1 MTPFCH
7 CEAQRA
13 EAIYTDPPGQIWREG
28 VRGRGKFRRYALNYA
43 PDSDYNAA
51 RMDKNK
57 VSIILPALN
66 EAGTIGR
73 VIDEIPTQALK
84 QAGYSV
90 EVLVVDN
97 SSTDQTAQIA
107 QEKGARVITEP
118 RRGKGRAVR
127 TAFEQVRADFVF
139 MLDSDYTYPATYIP
153 EMLKLLNQRYS
164 VVIGSRLKGQR
175 EKNAISRLN
184 IIGNHLLTLMANTLY
199 RTKVSDL
206 CTGYWGFRGEVI
218 PRLNLSAEGFN
229 LEAELFSQVAK
240 KGYRIGEVPINY
252 RCRSST
258 SKLHS
263 IKAGASIART
273 LIARRF

>member
-1 MTPFCH
+1 
-7 CEAQRA
+7 
-13 EAIYTDPPGQIWREG
+13 
-28 VRGRGKFRRYALNYA
+28 
-43 PDSDYNAA
+43 
-51 RMDKNK
+51 MDKAK

-66 EAGTIGR
+66 EAETIGR

-153 EMLKLLNQRYS
+153 DMLQLLNQGYF
-164 VVIGSRLKGQR
+164 VVIGSRLKGNR
-175 EKNAISRLN
+175 EKGSISHLN
-184 IIGNHLLTLMANTLY
+184 IIGNRLLTLMANILY
-199 RTKVSDL
+199 RTRISDL
-206 CTGYWGFRGEVI
+206 CTGYWGFKGEVI
-218 PRLNLSAEGFN
+218 PRLSLSATGFD
-229 LEAELFSQVAK
+229 LEAELFALVARN
-240 KGYRIGEVPINY
+240 GYRIGEVPITY
-252 RCRSST
+252 RRRPSP
-258 SKLHS
+258 SKLSS
-263 IKAGASIART
+263 IKAGASIGRT
-273 LIARRF
+273 LLARRF